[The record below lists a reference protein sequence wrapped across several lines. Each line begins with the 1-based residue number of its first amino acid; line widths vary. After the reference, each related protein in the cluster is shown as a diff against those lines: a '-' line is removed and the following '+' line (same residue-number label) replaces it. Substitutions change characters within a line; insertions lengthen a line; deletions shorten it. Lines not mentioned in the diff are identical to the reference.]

1 MALSAVHLDQ
11 DTLDR
16 HIPRIWVE
24 RENRIPDIHHK
35 VFLVHTP
42 PGIHSIRDAPTTVP
56 ITDKLPSNL
65 RHEINYIV
73 AQLFC
78 LIRLYT
84 RLKLE
89 VGRGGI
95 WLLRCSPQPSLWR
108 EKYFS
113 FLFPFVEILD
123 QRIWIRSVLPSD
135 RWSCSRDMNTYSRFR
150 MLRNCSAGIYNSFFL
165 SLTVKPRSTKFTS

>member
-1 MALSAVHLDQ
+1 MKANIKLALSAVHLDQ

-24 RENRIPDIHHK
+24 RENRIPDIYHK
-35 VFLVHTP
+35 LFLVHTP

-56 ITDKLPSNL
+56 ITAKLPSNL

-84 RLKLE
+84 FLKLE
-89 VGRGGI
+89 VGRGCG
-95 WLLRCSPQPSLWR
+95 RGKFCDVCQEFYFPSL
-108 EKYFS
+108 
-113 FLFPFVEILD
+113 P
-123 QRIWIRSVLPSD
+123 
-135 RWSCSRDMNTYSRFR
+135 
-150 MLRNCSAGIYNSFFL
+150 
-165 SLTVKPRSTKFTS
+165 KF